1 MRNAENRKK
10 EMVMKKFGMVMAVLV
25 LVAGFVQAV
34 DVRLLTLNE
43 AVAVGATHA
52 VTLEHT
58 DLTTATTNTA
68 QVFNVPVLAKQGVEV
83 VAYVLREAFQDVAT
97 NGNNTLTLT
106 VGDGSTADLF
116 LTSTEMCVDGTEV
129 YLKFPT
135 LNAGTVALTPTT
147 TNLVNTTDGWTNAVW
162 IAATAAFTP
171 AARNQK
177 VYTADGNLVLTVTP
191 HTNYAVSAMDKG
203 KVEVFFR
210 VVDSVARLR

>member
-1 MRNAENRKK
+1 
-10 EMVMKKFGMVMAVLV
+10 MKKFMAMVAAVV
-25 LVAGFVQAV
+25 LVAGLAV
-34 DVRLLTLNE
+34 AQDVRLLTVNE

-83 VAYVLREAFQDVAT
+83 VAYVLREPFQDVAT

-106 VGDGSTADLF
+106 IGDGSDADLF

-129 YLKFPT
+129 FTKFPAPMVNSGTASNVT
-135 LNAGTVALTPTT
+135 LLASS
-147 TNLVNTTDGWTNAVW
+147 
-162 IAATAAFTP
+162 
-171 AARNQK
+171 K
-177 VYTADGNLVLTVTP
+177 VYTADGNMVLTVTP
-191 HTNYAVSAMDKG
+191 HTNYGVAAMDAG

-210 VVDSVARLR
+210 VVDSVTRLR